1 MAEITD
7 VQGNVKAFQNSI
19 NKVFEE
25 MGKVVVGQ
33 KRTIELLLT
42 TLFSGGHAL
51 FVGVPGVGKT
61 LVVSTLSEVLDL
73 RFNRVQFT
81 PDLLPA
87 DITGSEIVEE
97 ERGTGKKIFRFIR
110 GPVFTNILLA
120 DEINRSPP
128 KTQSALLQAMQE
140 KNVTVYG
147 KTYSLEPPFHVFA
160 TQNPIEQE
168 GTYPL
173 PEAQL
178 DRFMMQIDV
187 EYPSEKEETD
197 IIRLTTTRELPH
209 LEMVL
214 SPVEILF
221 YQKFILNLPQP
232 EVILKYIT
240 LIVRETRPETT
251 SVEEVKEYVQ
261 YGAGPRGGQFLS
273 LGSKVIAL
281 MDGRVAPS
289 MEDVR
294 KIVVPVLKHRM
305 ILNFKA
311 HAEGITTE
319 NIIQKVVEKV
329 TREKF

>member
-7 VQGNVKAFQNSI
+7 VQENVKAFQGSI

-25 MGKVVVGQ
+25 MEKVVVGQ

-61 LVVSTLSEVLDL
+61 LVVSTLSDVLDL
-73 RFNRVQFT
+73 HFNRVQFT

-97 ERGTGKKIFRFIR
+97 ERGTGKKVFRFIR

-147 KTYSLEPPFHVFA
+147 KTYNLEPPFHVFA

-178 DRFMMQIDV
+178 DRFMMQIDM
-187 EYPSEKEETD
+187 EYPSEEEETD

-209 LEMVL
+209 LEKVL
-214 SPVEILF
+214 SPSEILF

-319 NIIQKVVEKV
+319 NIIHKVVEKV